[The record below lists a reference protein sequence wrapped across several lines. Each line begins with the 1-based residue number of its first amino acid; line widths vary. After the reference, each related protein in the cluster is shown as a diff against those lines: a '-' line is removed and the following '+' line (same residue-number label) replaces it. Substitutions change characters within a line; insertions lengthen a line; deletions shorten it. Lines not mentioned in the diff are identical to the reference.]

1 MRAIFAF
8 AALALL
14 AACPPNTPPAPPPS
28 PPGPVYVPP
37 DAEPPPV
44 VSVTIDAAP
53 VARAPGAACASAADC
68 DSGLCEGQ
76 GCGADAPGH
85 CVAKERV
92 CTMDLLDMCDCDGK
106 TFQTSSTC
114 PGRRYAHRG
123 ACAPPPK
130 KAAGET
136 CLADGDCDSGVCEGQ
151 GCGDDAPG
159 KCAPAARKCTR
170 DRRPFC
176 GCDGAVFMTSG
187 SCPGRRYAHPGKC

>member
-8 AALALL
+8 AAIALY
-14 AACPPNTPPAPPPS
+14 AACPPNTPPQPPPS
-28 PPGPVYVPP
+28 PPGPVYTPP

-44 VSVTIDAAP
+44 VTIDAAP
-53 VARAPGAACASAADC
+53 AARAPGAACASAADC

-76 GCGADAPGH
+76 GCGSDAPGH

-92 CTMDLLDMCDCDGK
+92 CTMDLIAMCDCDGK
-106 TFQTSSTC
+106 TFQSSSTC

-130 KAAGET
+130 KAAGEACT
-136 CLADGDCDSGVCEGQ
+136 ADGDCDSGVCEGQ
-151 GCGDDAPG
+151 GCTDDAPG
-159 KCAPAARKCTR
+159 TCAPAARKCTR

>member
-8 AALALL
+8 AAIALL
-14 AACPPNTPPAPPPS
+14 AACPPNTPPHQPPS
-28 PPGPVYVPP
+28 PPGPLYVPP
-37 DAEPPPV
+37 DGDPAPV
-44 VSVTIDAAP
+44 ATIDAAP
-53 VARAPGAACASAADC
+53 APRATGASCASAADC
-68 DSGLCEGQ
+68 DSGTCEGL
-76 GCGADAPGH
+76 GCGDDAAGR
-85 CVAKERV
+85 CAAKERV
-92 CTMDLLDMCDCDGK
+92 CTMDMIAMCGCDGA
-106 TFQTSSTC
+106 TFQSSSTC

-136 CLADGDCDSGVCEGQ
+136 CLAGDDCDSGVCEGQ

-159 KCAPAARKCTR
+159 KCAPSARKCTR